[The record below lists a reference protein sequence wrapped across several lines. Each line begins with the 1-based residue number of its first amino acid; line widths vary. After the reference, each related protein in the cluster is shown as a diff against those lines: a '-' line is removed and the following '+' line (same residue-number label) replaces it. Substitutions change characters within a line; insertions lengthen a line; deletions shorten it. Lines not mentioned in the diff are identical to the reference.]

1 MGSSSTPSVTGVS
14 GTTRLLAVLGDP
26 VGHSLS
32 PAMHNA
38 AIRALGLDLVYVAH
52 RIAPKDLKNAIDGF
66 RRAGYLGVNLTVPHK
81 EAGYRLSKTLSPE
94 ARLAGSVNTL
104 VFGPDGIAGHTTDGA
119 GLLRHLETEFGLKSK
134 GKRIVIV
141 GAGGTARSVAAA
153 AGAAGAA
160 SVHIANRTVVKAET
174 LAALLGSRS
183 RGIVTASSLDPVE
196 LAHPV
201 SEADLIVN
209 TTSAGLTGAAIPR
222 FPWKQ
227 AARSCIAVD
236 VMYGKE
242 TPFLRDARKHRLKHT
257 DGLGMLVHQG
267 ALAFE
272 LWTGKKPPVHEMFR
286 AAGTQLKGRR

>member
-1 MGSSSTPSVTGVS
+1 MGSSMTPSVTGVS

-26 VGHSLS
+26 MEHSLS

-52 RIAPKDLKNAIDGF
+52 RIAPKDLKKAIDGF

-81 EAGYRLSKTLSPE
+81 EAGYRLSTALSPE
-94 ARLAGSVNTL
+94 ARLSGSVNTL
-104 VFGPDGIAGHTTDGA
+104 VFGPNGITGHTTDGA
-119 GLLRHLETEFGLKSK
+119 GLLRHLESGFGLKAK
-134 GKRIVIV
+134 DKRILII

-153 AGAAGAA
+153 AGGAA
-160 SVHIANRTVVKAET
+160 SIHIANRTVAKAET

-183 RGIVTASSLDPVE
+183 RGIVTASSLDPLE
-196 LAHPV
+196 LSHPV

-209 TTSAGLTGAAIPR
+209 TTSTGLTGAAIPR
-222 FPWKQ
+222 FPWK
-227 AARSCIAVD
+227 RVKKSCIVVD

-242 TPFLRDARKHRLKHT
+242 TPFLRDAKKHRLKHT

-272 LWTGKKPPVHEMFR
+272 LWTGKKPPVREMLR
-286 AAGTQLKGRR
+286 AAEAQLKGRR